1 MNFLDMLREGFN
13 NHVDL
18 REKRPGVW
26 KLIAPVFHEDGDM
39 VDIFLEQRNGRVRV
53 SDHGLSLM
61 RLSYTYEIDTGSKE
75 RIFRQILGENHV
87 SEDEGNLFIDVAPNR
102 VYPAVLAFAQTVA
115 KICSMS
121 RFKREVIANLFYESL
136 DEFVIEGLQTFQPR
150 ADYVPVEERSELQVD
165 YGLTFGAQPIF
176 LFGAKESDRPKVRLI
191 AIACLEFEKA
201 KLPFRSV
208 VVHQNFEALAK
219 NDRSIITNAVDKQFT
234 SLEHFKEHGV
244 ATLERL
250 AA

>member
-1 MNFLDMLREGFN
+1 MNFVDLLRDGFN
-13 NHVDL
+13 DHVEL
-18 REKRPGVW
+18 REKRPGIW

-61 RLSYTYEIDTGSKE
+61 RLSYTYEIDTANKE
-75 RIFRQILGENHV
+75 RIFQQILAENHV
-87 SEDEGNLFIDVAPNR
+87 SEEEGNLFVDVAPDR
-102 VYPAVLAFAQTVA
+102 VYPAVLGFAQTVA
-115 KICSMS
+115 KISSMS
-121 RFKREVIANLFYESL
+121 RFKREVIANLFYETL
-136 DEFVIEGLQTFQPR
+136 DEFVIEGLQRFQPQP
-150 ADYVPVEERSELQVD
+150 DYLPVEERSELQVD
-165 YGLTFGAQPIF
+165 YALKIGAQPIF

-234 SLEHFKEHGV
+234 SLEQFKEHGV
-244 ATLERL
+244 ATMKRL